1 MRLSPTALLM
11 GLGLSCLL
19 VGLSGCQPKA
29 QQSSTSF
36 KNASSSSHRYQAK
49 KPAAAVSQSSSQK
62 FKQDFHPT
70 KAQTKSHHYV
80 KSGALTQTGQ
90 YTYDSVGTKLT
101 LAQVQ
106 HPQTTLKSGPFT
118 YRLTTVRLIR
128 NVAETAD
135 AKKMAAQALNLNT
148 VKSPYYTLQVKFTI
162 INHRHQDLTTDG
174 IKGIRLGTQTDAPL
188 LTAATQ
194 LSDAS
199 AGKTVPANSRLNTYA
214 TGLAS
219 QGTAPTFK
227 RIKIAFAGAY
237 TATQKQVVAPS
248 AWLTTKIE

>member
-1 MRLSPTALLM
+1 MSLSRTALVM

-19 VGLSGCQPKA
+19 VGLSGCQQKA

-36 KNASSSSHRYQAK
+36 KNSSASSHHYQAK
-49 KPAAAVSQSSSQK
+49 KPDAAISQSSSHQ
-62 FKQDFHPT
+62 FNQNFHPT
-70 KAQTKSHHYV
+70 KAQTKSRHYV
-80 KSGALTQTGQ
+80 QTGALTQTGQ

-101 LAQVQ
+101 LAQVH
-106 HPQTTLKSGPFT
+106 HPQATIKSGAFT

-128 NVAETAD
+128 NVAETTD
-135 AKKMAAQALNLNT
+135 AKKMAAQALNLST

-162 INHRHQDLTTDG
+162 TNHRHQDLTTDG
-174 IKGIRLGTQTDAPL
+174 IRGIRLGTSAKAPL

-199 AGKTVPANSRLNTYA
+199 AGKTVPANSSLNTYA

-219 QGTAPTFK
+219 QQTAPTFN

-237 TATQKQVVAPS
+237 TAKQRQVVAPS
-248 AWLTTKIE
+248 GWLTTKIN